1 MEHRLCSEIGS
12 EWVKIRS
19 LAECTNSSDNC
30 VIPGNQ
36 STSPLSKVSLV
47 TGSFRL
53 RRRAC
58 RGSGNDFS
66 LAMLIMVSAALG
78 PDILITA
85 TPHLPCPEK
94 LKLEY
99 IQNNS

>member
-1 MEHRLCSEIGS
+1 LCSEIGS

-58 RGSGNDFS
+58 RGWGNDFS
-66 LAMLIMVSAALG
+66 LAMLITVSAALG

-94 LKLEY
+94 LKFD

>member
-1 MEHRLCSEIGS
+1 M
-12 EWVKIRS
+12 WTKIS
-19 LAECTNSSDNC
+19 LLAERTNSSDNF

-36 STSPLSKVSLV
+36 STSPLSKGSLV

-58 RGSGNDFS
+58 RGWGNDFS
-66 LAMLIMVSAALG
+66 LAMLMIVSAALG

-94 LKLEY
+94 LIFEY
-99 IQNNS
+99 I